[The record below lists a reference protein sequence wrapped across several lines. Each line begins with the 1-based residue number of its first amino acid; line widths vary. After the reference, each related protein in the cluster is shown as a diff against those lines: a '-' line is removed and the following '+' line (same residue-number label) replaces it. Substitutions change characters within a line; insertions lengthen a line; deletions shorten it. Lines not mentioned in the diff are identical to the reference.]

1 MKKQKIGKR
10 IRHIHIPHNPDV
22 MQTVCEI
29 CGAEMDLR
37 VATETHTDTD
47 GYDKDGPIPRAKQ
60 SRKRILSVTIK
71 RMVDTD
77 PDTSYL
83 GEYSNRATSEFSI
96 DREHS
101 EDCASQE
108 YNHHEAVDM
117 LERILEHITQWHN
130 DNLGTF
136 NGALGDSPAH
146 RTAEALDAAYDSVS
160 HAQDDVKECDCN
172 GGDKQR
178 NEYQY
183 FNPSFNYVDSK
194 GNPKDLTPEEVR
206 KYTRQDYERM
216 ERLNAGDWC
225 YIGIRAEVDVQTSFG
240 SPIQTITSGGLWGI
254 ESDSDKAYFAE
265 VAAEELGQLKTEL
278 RALGFSARAISK
290 AFKSENVKEENE

>member
-1 MKKQKIGKR
+1 MAKNVKRISHGKR
-10 IRHIHIPHNPDV
+10 ILEV
-22 MQTVCEI
+22 
-29 CGAEMDLR
+29 
-37 VATETHTDTD
+37 
-47 GYDKDGPIPRAKQ
+47 K
-60 SRKRILSVTIK
+60 IK
-71 RMVDTD
+71 RLPDD
-77 PDTSYL
+77 SPDTSHL
-83 GEYSNRATSEFSI
+83 GEYSSRATSQFSI
-96 DREHS
+96 DRAHS
-101 EDCASQE
+101 SDCQSVE
-108 YNHHEAVDM
+108 SNHRQTVDQ
-117 LERILEHITQWHN
+117 LERILKYVEGLYN

-136 NGALGDSPAH
+136 NGALGDSFAH
-146 RTAEALDAAYDSVS
+146 REQEALENACSEISDA
-160 HAQDDVKECDCN
+160 QKDVQECDC
-172 GGDKQR
+172 GESGDMQR
-178 NEYQY
+178 NEFRY
-183 FNPSFNYVDSK
+183 FNPSFNYVT
-194 GNPKDLTPEEVR
+194 KDDKPAELTPEDVR

>member
-37 VATETHTDTD
+37 VVAETHTDTD

-183 FNPSFNYVDSK
+183 FNPSFNYVNSK
-194 GNPKDLTPEEVR
+194 GNPKDLTPEDVR

-225 YIGIRAEVDVQTSFG
+225 YVGIRAEVDVQTSFG

-265 VAAEELGQLKTEL
+265 VVAEELGQLKTEL
-278 RALGFSARAISK
+278 RALGFSARSISQ

>member
-183 FNPSFNYVDSK
+183 FNPSFNYVNSK
-194 GNPKDLTPEEVR
+194 GNPKDLTPEDVR

-225 YIGIRAEVDVQTSFG
+225 YVGIRAEVDVQTSFG

-265 VAAEELGQLKTEL
+265 VVAEELGQLKTEL
-278 RALGFSARAISK
+278 RALGFSARSISQ